1 MNIINDLKTMQAD
14 FVCLQEVK
22 DFKKQIFEELCTGTK
37 PLYYM
42 PFHED
47 IDDYETLILTRFPA
61 QYKTVKIGSKWACC
75 EFEISSWTPE
85 SDTTMK
91 KDKKDES

>member
-1 MNIINDLKTMQAD
+1 MQAD

-22 DFKKQIFEELCTGTK
+22 DFKKQIFEELCAGNE

-42 PFHED
+42 PFHEE

-61 QYKTVKIGSKWACC
+61 QYRTVKIASQKWACC